1 VQGAIASIQSGQRA
15 PGHIQAVV
23 NALRPAYHV
32 AIRQSGDLVDNM
44 VRAQTK
50 LTVQRLKKDPLLRKL
65 IVTDGLMIVGG
76 HYDLDTGVVQIIA

>member
-1 VQGAIASIQSGQRA
+1 
-15 PGHIQAVV
+15 
-23 NALRPAYHV
+23 
-32 AIRQSGDLVDNM
+32 M